1 MIGPPNGI
9 GADPRDELK
18 ATSLMF
24 NSKPAGTE
32 NGDFLTG
39 TNQDYRQVMLIRN
52 PRTDSANGNIL
63 TTTTAKSLKYLI
75 ADSAFASQLTAD
87 ELITNGETPPAK
99 AYFNEFVNHTAAG
112 AKIYYHQTDSTGY
125 TPFSVGNTLTD
136 EGSQTGTVAVVA
148 DSNELYINTSGE
160 VLYIENRAPV
170 IRTVS
175 QTEDIKVVVTL

>member
-1 MIGPPNGI
+1 
-9 GADPRDELK
+9 
-18 ATSLMF
+18 MF

-52 PRTDSANGNIL
+52 PRTDSANGNKL
-63 TTTTAKSLKYLI
+63 TATTAKSLKYLI

-87 ELITNGETPPAK
+87 ELITNSETPPAN
-99 AYFNEFVNHTAAG
+99 AYFNEFVNHTTAG

-125 TPFSVGNTLTD
+125 TPFQVGNTLTD

-170 IRTVS
+170 IRTIS